1 MHLPLRSISP
11 APEFL
16 LPPHPASRGVI
27 LILVLLVSAGCSKAG
42 KQGAATAVDQ
52 NASADVAYTN
62 GKIYTVNE
70 AQPWAE
76 AVAIKD
82 GKFLVVGSN
91 ADVKVVTDGATEV
104 VDLGGRM
111 AMPGLIDVHVH
122 PLSVAQNWANL
133 KIESP
138 GNVDAILE
146 QLRRYVEANP
156 DVAMIRG
163 EKWNL
168 GVFPGDSPRK
178 ELLDEIVPDRP
189 VYLMSQTGHA
199 AWVNS
204 KALEMA
210 DITKETP
217 TTSKIVFDTDPET
230 GEPSGTVR
238 EFALGMVERVFAP
251 TPVEKFASSLQA
263 IMGQFNSYG
272 FTALKPAE
280 GARNWM
286 EGAAHLDSQG
296 GLTMRLFP
304 AWDWHT
310 SIALAST
317 EEEADQLISRWGE
330 FETPLLYPR
339 YVKMYYDTSPD
350 SYSALLLEDY
360 VDRPGFKG
368 SSNLPKQEFLEAI
381 AKFNAD
387 GVGVLVH
394 VLGDG
399 GARELVDV
407 FTEVRERN
415 GDNGVLMHFSHAW
428 MAHPEDIQRLSKVNG
443 TCIDFSPALNYPAP
457 EIIGSMV
464 PPLGEERYQKFFNVR
479 SAFETGMPVAFG
491 SDWASALIP
500 EPNGF
505 HQMQSWIT
513 RQDPQDPSS
522 GTLNADQAITLE
534 QAVRGF
540 TMGGAECLGFG
551 WPDKIGSIEKGKLAD
566 FIVLDRNIFEN
577 PITELYQTR
586 VERTVLGGDVVYE
599 SK

>member
-1 MHLPLRSISP
+1 MRTLTLLIVITASI
-11 APEFL
+11 
-16 LPPHPASRGVI
+16 V
-27 LILVLLVSAGCSKAG
+27 GCSRDHRS
-42 KQGAATAVDQ
+42 ATAT
-52 NASADVAYTN
+52 NGARAAEAADTVYTN
-62 GKIYTVNE
+62 GRIYTVNDS
-70 AQPWAE
+70 QPWAE

-91 ADVKVVTDGATEV
+91 ADVEPVTGDATEV
-104 VDLGGRM
+104 VDLGGHM

-122 PLSVAQNWANL
+122 PLSVAENWANV
-133 KIESP
+133 KIENP
-138 GNVDAILE
+138 GNADAILE
-146 QLRRYVEANP
+146 QLRSYVEANP

-163 EKWNL
+163 EAWNL
-168 GVFPGDSPRK
+168 GVFPDDSPRK
-178 ELLDEIVPDRP
+178 ELLDNIVADRP
-189 VYLMSQTGHA
+189 VYLVSQTGHS

-210 DITKETP
+210 GITKETP
-217 TTSKIVFDTDPET
+217 ATGKIVFDTDPDT

-238 EFALGMVERVFAP
+238 EFALGLVERILAP
-251 TPVEKFASSLQA
+251 TPTEQFASSLQA
-263 IMGQFNSYG
+263 IMGDFNAYG

-280 GARNWM
+280 GTRSWM
-286 EGAAHLDSQG
+286 EGAAYLESQDR
-296 GLTMRLFP
+296 LTMRLFP
-304 AWDWHT
+304 AWHWHT
-310 SIALAST
+310 SISLPST
-317 EEEADQLISRWGE
+317 NEEADQLISQWGE
-330 FETPLLYPR
+330 FESPLVYPR
-339 YVKMYYDTSPD
+339 YVKIFYDTSPD
-350 SYSALLLEDY
+350 SYTALLLEDY
-360 VDRPGFKG
+360 VGRPGFKG
-368 SSNLPKQEFLEAI
+368 HRNLPKQEFLEAI
-381 AKFNAD
+381 TKFNAN

-399 GARELVDV
+399 GAREVVDV

-443 TCIDFSPALNYPAP
+443 TCMDFSPALNYPAS

-464 PPLGEERYQKFFNVR
+464 PPLGEERYQKFFNVK
-479 SAFETGMPVAFG
+479 SAVETGMPVAFG

-513 RQDPQDPSS
+513 RQDPQNPSS

-551 WPDKIGSIEKGKLAD
+551 WPDKIGSIEEGKLAD
-566 FIVLDRNIFEN
+566 FIVLDQNIFET
-577 PITELYQTR
+577 PIAELHQTR
-586 VERTVLGGDVVYE
+586 VVRTVLGGDILYE
-599 SK
+599 SQ

>member
-1 MHLPLRSISP
+1 MTIQLRLTM
-11 APEFL
+11 A
-16 LPPHPASRGVI
+16 
-27 LILVLLVSAGCSKAG
+27 VLLLVACGS
-42 KQGAATAVDQ
+42 QEVETPLAAEAPAAAVEVH
-52 NASADVAYTN
+52 SEVADTIYTN
-62 GKIYTVNE
+62 GRIYTVNE

-82 GKFLVVGSN
+82 GKFLVVGTN
-91 ADVKVVTDGATEV
+91 AEAEAVSDENTRV
-104 VDLGGRM
+104 VDLSGRM

-122 PLSVAQNWANL
+122 PLSVAQSWANL
-133 KIESP
+133 KIEKP
-138 GNVDAILE
+138 GDADAILE

-156 DVAMIRG
+156 DVPMIRG
-163 EKWNL
+163 EPWNL
-168 GVFPGDSPRK
+168 GVFSGDSPRK
-178 ELLDEIVPDRP
+178 EPLDKIVSDRP
-189 VYLMSQTGHA
+189 VYLISQTGHS

-210 DITKETP
+210 GITKETP
-217 TTSKIVFDTDPET
+217 ITSQIVFDTDKVT

-238 EFALGMVERVFAP
+238 EFAMGLVEKVLAP
-251 TPVEKFASSLQA
+251 TPVEQFASSLQS
-263 IMGQFNSYG
+263 ITRDFNSYG

-280 GARNWM
+280 GSRNWM
-286 EGAAHLDSQG
+286 EGATRLDSQG

-317 EEEADQLISRWGE
+317 NEEADQLIARWRE
-330 FETPLLYPR
+330 FESPLVYPR

-350 SYSALLLEDY
+350 SYTALLLDDY
-360 VDRPGFKG
+360 VGRPGFKG
-368 SSNLPKQEFLEAI
+368 RSNLPKQDFLAAI
-381 AKFNAD
+381 TKFNAD

-428 MAHPEDIQRLSKVNG
+428 MAHSDDIQRLSEVAG

-464 PPLGEERYQKFFNVR
+464 PPLGEERYQKFFNVK
-479 SAFETGMPVAFG
+479 SAFDTGMPVGFG

-513 RQDPQDPSS
+513 RQDPQNPSS

-540 TMGGAECLGFG
+540 TMGGAQCLGFG
-551 WPDKIGSIEKGKLAD
+551 WPDKIGSIEQGKLAD
-566 FIVLDRNIFEN
+566 FIVLDRNIFET
-577 PITELYQTR
+577 PVSKLYETQ
-586 VERTVLGGDVVYE
+586 VEQTVLGGKVVFDRSTDVVGHL
-599 SK
+599 

>member
-1 MHLPLRSISP
+1 MTKRISLMMV
-11 APEFL
+11 AM
-16 LPPHPASRGVI
+16 
-27 LILVLLVSAGCSKAG
+27 LLVACGS
-42 KQGAATAVDQ
+42 QEVETPPPPAAAPVAVVE
-52 NASADVAYTN
+52 ARSEVADAVYTN
-62 GKIYTVNE
+62 GKIYTVNQ
-70 AQPWAE
+70 AQPWVE
-76 AVAIKD
+76 AIAIKN
-82 GKFLVVGSN
+82 GKFLVVGTN
-91 ADVKVVTDGATEV
+91 AEAEAASGSDTQV

-122 PLSVAQNWANL
+122 PLSVAQSWANL
-133 KIESP
+133 KIENP
-138 GNVDAILE
+138 GDADAILE

-156 DVAMIRG
+156 DVSMIRG
-163 EKWNL
+163 EPWNL

-178 ELLDEIVPDRP
+178 EPLDRIVADRP
-189 VYLMSQTGHA
+189 VYLISQTGHS

-210 DITKETP
+210 GITKETP
-217 TTSKIVFDTDPET
+217 ATSQIVFDTDKET

-238 EFALGMVERVFAP
+238 EFAMGLVEKVLAP
-251 TPVEKFASSLQA
+251 TPVEQFASSLQSIA
-263 IMGQFNSYG
+263 KNFNSYG
-272 FTALKPAE
+272 FTALQPAE
-280 GARNWM
+280 GSRSWM
-286 EGAAHLDSQG
+286 EGATYLDSQG
-296 GLTMRLFP
+296 GLSMRLFP

-317 EEEADQLISRWGE
+317 NEEADQLIARWSE
-330 FETPLLYPR
+330 FVSPLVYPR

-350 SYSALLLEDY
+350 SYTALLLDDY
-360 VDRPGFKG
+360 VGRPGNKG
-368 SSNLPKQEFLEAI
+368 HSNLPKQDFLAAI

-387 GVGVLVH
+387 GLGVLVH

-407 FTEVRERN
+407 FTDVRERN

-428 MAHPEDIQRLSKVNG
+428 MAHPEDIQRLSEVAG

-464 PPLGEERYQKFFNVR
+464 PPLGEERYQKFFNVK
-479 SAFETGMPVAFG
+479 SAFDAGMPVGFG

-513 RQDPQDPSS
+513 RQDPQNPSS
-522 GTLNADQAITLE
+522 GTLNASQAITLE

-540 TMGGAECLGFG
+540 TLGGAQCLGFG
-551 WPDKIGSIEKGKLAD
+551 WPEKIGSIEQGKLAD
-566 FIVLDRNIFEN
+566 FIVLDRNIFES
-577 PITELYQTR
+577 PISKLYETQ
-586 VERTVLGGDVVYE
+586 VEQTVLGGKVVFDRSTDVAD
-599 SK
+599 SL

>member
-52 NASADVAYTN
+52 NASADVAYTH

-91 ADVKVVTDGATEV
+91 ADVKAVTGAATEI

-189 VYLMSQTGHA
+189 VYLMSQTGHS

-210 DITKETP
+210 NITKETP

-238 EFALGMVERVFAP
+238 EFALGMVERVLAP

-263 IMGQFNSYG
+263 IMGEFNSYG

-317 EEEADQLISRWGE
+317 EEEADELISRWGE

-360 VDRPGFKG
+360 VGRPGFKG
-368 SSNLPKQEFLEAI
+368 SSNLPKQEFLKAI

-415 GDNGVLMHFSHAW
+415 GDNGVPMHFSHAW

-464 PPLGEERYQKFFNVR
+464 PPLGEERYQKFFNVQ

-566 FIVLDRNIFEN
+566 FIVLDHNIFED

>member
-1 MHLPLRSISP
+1 MTAAR
-11 APEFL
+11 L
-16 LPPHPASRGVI
+16 LLCI
-27 LILVLLVSAGCSKAG
+27 F
-42 KQGAATAVDQ
+42 ATALAVGSACFKQ
-52 NASADVAYTN
+52 PKTSTPARAGAEASTVYRN
-62 GKIYTVNE
+62 GRIYTVNE

-91 ADVKVVTDGATEV
+91 ADVKAVTGGATEV

-138 GNVDAILE
+138 GNADAILE

-168 GVFPGDSPRK
+168 GVFPDDSPRK

-189 VYLMSQTGHA
+189 VYLMSQTGHS

-210 DITKETP
+210 GITKETP

-238 EFALGMVERVFAP
+238 EFALGMVERVLAP

-263 IMGQFNSYG
+263 IMGDFNSYG

-317 EEEADQLISRWGE
+317 NEEADQLISRWGE
-330 FETPLLYPR
+330 FKSPLIYPR

-360 VDRPGFKG
+360 VGRPGFKG
-368 SSNLPKQEFLEAI
+368 HTNLPKQEFLEAI
-381 AKFNAD
+381 TKFNAD

-399 GARELVDV
+399 GARGLVDV

-464 PPLGEERYQKFFNVR
+464 PPLGEERYQKFFNVK
-479 SAFETGMPVAFG
+479 SAFETGMSVAFG

-513 RQDPQDPSS
+513 RQDPRDPSS
-522 GTLNADQAITLE
+522 GTLNANQAITLE

-566 FIVLDRNIFEN
+566 FIVLDHNIFEN
-577 PITELYQTR
+577 PITELHQTR